1 MRQQPHTQPDHDAGI
16 PDLVRRLTD
25 DSKRLAGDEIRL
37 AKLEIAES
45 VKTSARASMWLGLAF
60 GIAVVGAVAL
70 TVGMAA
76 ALRSAT
82 GNWWAG
88 AVLTGIIELAGG
100 AWLLKRGLGYFAA
113 PSYSLEASRESLK
126 DTAAWAK
133 APRAD

>member
-1 MRQQPHTQPDHDAGI
+1 MRQQPHTQADHDAGI
-16 PDLVRRLTD
+16 PDLVRQLTD

-37 AKLEIAES
+37 AKLEIVET
-45 VKTSARASMWLGLAF
+45 VRTSARASMWLGLAF

-76 ALRSAT
+76 ALRLAT
-82 GNWWAG
+82 GNWWTG
-88 AVLTGIIELAGG
+88 AVLTGIIELGVG
-100 AWLLKRGLGYFAA
+100 AWLVKRGLGYFAA